1 MTNKNILI
9 FFGIA
14 IHCFGCS
21 TSIPEADLS
30 IVDAKKNQL
39 IQQWAN
45 TPKSQRLSS
54 FHKIMKSEY
63 GHVQPLNKKE
73 SCKIPNLKYP
83 EFVDVKHS
91 VFWDGECSNGYGV
104 GLGRIIVKSSYDH
117 FELIMNLPPD
127 GLIPTSAYQWFRDY
141 VHNRTEYGF
150 DYATGESEVA
160 ADEITNK
167 DNNLEAIHY
176 IGAFTVD
183 GSYVTRDI
191 LSSSGK
197 STMVFYANP
206 FYSYIKTIIPDPTRD
221 VNYGLV
227 TLAAGNSVGVS
238 KVVFK
243 NGLSATYIH
252 PDVKNQVRV
261 PDNYFDN
268 MLYELNKAQEYS
280 SKANAQAQTAKK
292 MFDIYLYKAC
302 NNGNKTDGIDSDL
315 YRQICVYESQ
325 VSEII
330 GLITKNSEYNQR
342 NRLDQ
347 INQQRLIRA
356 REVEAAAAQEQATAI
371 QQLNNNLSRPK
382 STTCLNMGFGIVNC
396 SSH

>member
-1 MTNKNILI
+1 
-9 FFGIA
+9 
-14 IHCFGCS
+14 
-21 TSIPEADLS
+21 
-30 IVDAKKNQL
+30 
-39 IQQWAN
+39 
-45 TPKSQRLSS
+45 
-54 FHKIMKSEY
+54 
-63 GHVQPLNKKE
+63 
-73 SCKIPNLKYP
+73 
-83 EFVDVKHS
+83 
-91 VFWDGECSNGYGV
+91 
-104 GLGRIIVKSSYDH
+104 
-117 FELIMNLPPD
+117 
-127 GLIPTSAYQWFRDY
+127 
-141 VHNRTEYGF
+141 
-150 DYATGESEVA
+150 
-160 ADEITNK
+160 
-167 DNNLEAIHY
+167 
-176 IGAFTVD
+176 
-183 GSYVTRDI
+183 
-191 LSSSGK
+191 
-197 STMVFYANP
+197 
-206 FYSYIKTIIPDPTRD
+206 
-221 VNYGLV
+221 
-227 TLAAGNSVGVS
+227 
-238 KVVFK
+238 
-243 NGLSATYIH
+243 
-252 PDVKNQVRV
+252 
-261 PDNYFDN
+261 